1 MIRELVFQTQILKV
15 ISFTFQV
22 AFSLYYNLDQLIY
35 LQLWLT
41 DAEIVP
47 SETQKGRASD
57 VSGRLEIVK
66 IGEFSDEPINRETG
80 LDTLDT
86 IVNANH
92 NDIKS
97 RIQLLESELSSVLH
111 SLRSNTS
118 EVTMLMVSRKSNNIM
133 N

>member
-1 MIRELVFQTQILKV
+1 LC
-15 ISFTFQV
+15 
-22 AFSLYYNLDQLIY
+22 YNNLDQLIY
-35 LQLWLT
+35 LQLSLA

-47 SETQKGRASD
+47 SETSKGGASD

-66 IGEFSDEPINRETG
+66 IGEFPDGPINRETG
-80 LDTLDT
+80 LDSLDI

-92 NDIKS
+92 SDIKS

-118 EVTMLMVSRKSNNIM
+118 EVTMLTVSRKSNNIM
-133 N
+133 S